1 MATFSGHHFW
11 PSSPPPSPSAS
22 WWWCVRRPWKLVSQT
37 SETES
42 VAISLLKH
50 LNGDPLDTARTC
62 LGPMLRHKVLVD
74 MVPRPPSH
82 TDGTGALVG
91 THAKVLL
98 RAGAEGL
105 LRPNNHIPC
114 NCVVDC
120 VSRACRNAQLVLWR
134 PPMYSDSSYET
145 TTNIRPRNNRLH
157 VHVVTK
163 RGNFQPRRTRWGR
176 HVQSEPKE

>member
-1 MATFSGHHFW
+1 MG
-11 PSSPPPSPSAS
+11 
-22 WWWCVRRPWKLVSQT
+22 RPWELVSQT

-62 LGPMLRHKVLVD
+62 LGPMLRHEVLVD

-105 LRPNNHIPC
+105 LGSNSHFPC
-114 NCVVDC
+114 NTEAHFVPTQHRLNHPCNTVFGHGCYTRQFIEEEPPVLHGGYQTPVLHGVTKHPCNTGLPNTVLLGRLRWHC
-120 VSRACRNAQLVLWR
+120 VSGALVFLILLFGFTQGL
-134 PPMYSDSSYET
+134 YY
-145 TTNIRPRNNRLH
+145 
-157 VHVVTK
+157 V
-163 RGNFQPRRTRWGR
+163 
-176 HVQSEPKE
+176 

>member
-1 MATFSGHHFW
+1 MG
-11 PSSPPPSPSAS
+11 
-22 WWWCVRRPWKLVSQT
+22 RPWELVSQT

-62 LGPMLRHKVLVD
+62 LGPMLRHEVLVD

-105 LRPNNHIPC
+105 LGPNSHFPSKL
-114 NCVVDC
+114 VTHFVP
-120 VSRACRNAQLVLWR
+120 RACRNAQLVLWR
-134 PPMYSDSSYET
+134 PPMCSDSSYET
-145 TTNIRPRNNRLH
+145 TYSTIGY
-157 VHVVTK
+157 K
-163 RGNFQPRRTRWGR
+163 
-176 HVQSEPKE
+176 